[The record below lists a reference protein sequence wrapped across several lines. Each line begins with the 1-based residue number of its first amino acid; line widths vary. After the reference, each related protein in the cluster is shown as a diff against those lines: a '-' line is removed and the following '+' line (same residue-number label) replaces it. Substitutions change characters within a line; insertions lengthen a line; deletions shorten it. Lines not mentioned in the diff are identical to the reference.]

1 MRKNPKQYKNRENTK
16 LLIIKYLISKDAG
29 TITTLYELLH
39 HASISSYDY
48 PYLKRIL
55 KEMADTGWI
64 KIISSGTKGNEK
76 PKYLLS
82 ERGRKLFNT
91 VKGFE
96 KNHPILDLDIFH
108 GI

>member
-1 MRKNPKQYKNRENTK
+1 
-16 LLIIKYLISKDAG
+16 
-29 TITTLYELLH
+29 
-39 HASISSYDY
+39 
-48 PYLKRIL
+48 
-55 KEMADTGWI
+55 MADTGWI